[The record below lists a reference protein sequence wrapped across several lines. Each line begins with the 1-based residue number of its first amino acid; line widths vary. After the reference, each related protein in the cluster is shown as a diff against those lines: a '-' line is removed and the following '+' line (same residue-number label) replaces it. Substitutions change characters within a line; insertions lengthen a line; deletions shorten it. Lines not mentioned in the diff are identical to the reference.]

1 MTLKKHY
8 NLLKKNDLVKLK
20 LKVDT
25 LDFDEL
31 KKVPG
36 SLNSLES
43 KVDNL
48 EVDKLK
54 PVPIDFKK

>member
-1 MTLKKHY
+1 M
-8 NLLKKNDLVKLK
+8 LKKNDLVKLK

-31 KKVPG
+31 KKLPG